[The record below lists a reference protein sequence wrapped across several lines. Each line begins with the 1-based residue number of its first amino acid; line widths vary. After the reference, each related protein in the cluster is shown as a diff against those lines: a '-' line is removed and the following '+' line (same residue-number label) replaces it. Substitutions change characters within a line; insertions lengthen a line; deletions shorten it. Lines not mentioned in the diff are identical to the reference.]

1 MPPAKG
7 MTSKEHGEIAREK
20 ILKAIIEYIEE
31 HGYPPMQKEIIDI
44 TGMTQGEVSRQLHVM
59 LAIGMIETDE
69 EYRISNRAI
78 RVPGYDP
85 KTIKNKAIKKCL
97 SILYKNAGKFISTNL
112 YYEVYEEI
120 SDLLEG
126 CEE

>member
-20 ILKAIIEYIEE
+20 IFKTIIEYIEE

-59 LAIGMIETDE
+59 LAKGMIETDE
-69 EYRISNRAI
+69 EYRIANRAI
-78 RVPGYDP
+78 RVPGY
-85 KTIKNKAIKKCL
+85 
-97 SILYKNAGKFISTNL
+97 KFVKDC
-112 YYEVYEEI
+112 EV
-120 SDLLEG
+120 
-126 CEE
+126 